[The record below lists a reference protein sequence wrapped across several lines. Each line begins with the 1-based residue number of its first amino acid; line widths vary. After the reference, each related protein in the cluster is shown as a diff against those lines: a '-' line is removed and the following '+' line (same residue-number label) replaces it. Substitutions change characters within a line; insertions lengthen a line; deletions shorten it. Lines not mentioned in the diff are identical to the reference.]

1 MCFFFSD
8 ASRPLRKETSTTIP
22 KNGVS
27 SPAASPEATTSTRG
41 KPDTGD
47 HVTSSIP
54 SSTNISCHEIVNKYS
69 DSDVFKT
76 DSKDNVNYDKDIIDD
91 SSSESSYM
99 SLPASVNSDLS
110 KSENIYYDD
119 IASLMGN
126 RDKDLNLVEDE
137 ATKDN
142 PAVNTIPVAITCTII
157 SKSPTNMSSDTTF
170 SENDRDL
177 YASREESHL
186 TVTNLNKKVI
196 PVYSLSYN
204 ILKNLKLVSFSNYVA
219 YSCQIHL
226 IIFLK
231 SVSLELVQIFEN

>member
-1 MCFFFSD
+1 M
-8 ASRPLRKETSTTIP
+8 
-22 KNGVS
+22 S

-47 HVTSSIP
+47 HVTSSTP
-54 SSTNISCHEIVNKYS
+54 SSTTISCHEIVNKYS
-69 DSDVFKT
+69 DSDIFKT

-110 KSENIYYDD
+110 KTENIYYDD

-126 RDKDLNLVEDE
+126 SDKNLVEDE
-137 ATKDN
+137 ATKEN
-142 PAVNTIPVAITCTII
+142 PAVNTTPVAITCTII
-157 SKSPTNMSSDTTF
+157 SKSPTNMSSDTKL
-170 SENDRDL
+170 SGNDHDL
-177 YASREESHL
+177 YTSKEESHL

-196 PVYSLSYN
+196 LVYTLSYN
-204 ILKNLKLVSFSNYVA
+204 IFKNLKLVSFSNYVA

-226 IIFLK
+226 Y
-231 SVSLELVQIFEN
+231 

>member
-1 MCFFFSD
+1 M
-8 ASRPLRKETSTTIP
+8 RKETSTTIP

-47 HVTSSIP
+47 HVTSSTP

-69 DSDVFKT
+69 DSDIFKT

-110 KSENIYYDD
+110 KTENIYYDD

-126 RDKDLNLVEDE
+126 SDKNLVEDE
-137 ATKDN
+137 ATKES
-142 PAVNTIPVAITCTII
+142 PALNTTQVAITCTII
-157 SKSPTNMSSDTTF
+157 SKSPTNMSSDSKL
-170 SENDRDL
+170 SENDHDL
-177 YASREESHL
+177 YSSKEESHL

-196 PVYSLSYN
+196 FVYSLSYN
-204 ILKNLKLVSFSNYVA
+204 ILKNLKLTSFSNYVA
-219 YSCQIHL
+219 YSCQIL
-226 IIFLK
+226 LYQLK
-231 SVSLELVQIFEN
+231 YLLHNISEISFS